1 MAYNYFPMNYQ
12 PMQFQQPVMQTPV
25 NSTGIIWV
33 QGEAGAK
40 AYPVANGNSVLLMDS
55 ERSYFYIKTT
65 DNSGIPQPIRKF
77 SYEEETEKKEVAPVV
92 SKVDTS
98 KFITREEFEKRL
110 ADLTPVEREVVKEPP
125 KQTQTKK

>member
-12 PMQFQQPVMQTPV
+12 PVQYVQPQMQQPVAQQ
-25 NSTGIIWV
+25 NTGIIWV

-65 DNSGIPQPIRKF
+65 DASGIPQPIRRFK
-77 SYEEETEKKEVAPVV
+77 YEEETEKKEVAPVV
-92 SKVDTS
+92 PSIDTS
-98 KFITREEFEKRL
+98 KFITREEFEERFATLKEQPKP
-110 ADLTPVEREVVKEPP
+110 APV
-125 KQTQTKK
+125 KK